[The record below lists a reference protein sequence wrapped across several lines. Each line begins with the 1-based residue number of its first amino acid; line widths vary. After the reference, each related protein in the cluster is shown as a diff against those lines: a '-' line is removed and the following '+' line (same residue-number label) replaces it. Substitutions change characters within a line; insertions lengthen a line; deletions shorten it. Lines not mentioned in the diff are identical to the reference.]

1 MPAFRR
7 RSLPPVFPRGVGAAT
22 RRLVGDFWGSLISQ
36 ILDFSGFAGKIFADL
51 DFRLLKLVGIIFRGF
66 HVQYLKV
73 TKNGSHLV
81 VFVTLFATNFIE
93 VQQYKKARSKYLFL
107 LEGVCFHGI

>member
-1 MPAFRR
+1 M
-7 RSLPPVFPRGVGAAT
+7 
-22 RRLVGDFWGSLISQ
+22 VGDFCGSLISRV
-36 ILDFSGFAGKIFADL
+36 LDFSGFARKIFANL
-51 DFRLLKLVGIIFRGF
+51 DFRLYSWEYFFHGF

-81 VFVTLFATNFIE
+81 VFVTPFATNFIE
-93 VQQYKKARSKYLFL
+93 VQQCKKLGVNFCGIL